1 MRIRTYR
8 SGDIAALVHI
18 QQVAARFDGLKA
30 MSEADLTRLLAEST
44 TRFGYNIFLITD
56 DDDELITWS
65 QGENLEGVEGEIVGY
80 TILHPTAD
88 EHAYHFRCHGA
99 VLPEHRRRG
108 VGHALV
114 LCAMNHARMQ
124 AIDFINEARQ
134 RNLPIYFEITLPAN
148 DASAKDLASAFEL
161 EESDE
166 TTAPGLR
173 VYRTEL

>member
-18 QQVAARFDGLKA
+18 QQAAARFDGLEA
-30 MSEADLTRLLAEST
+30 MSEADLSRLLAESAA
-44 TRFGYNIFLITD
+44 RFSYNVFLITD

-65 QGENLEGVEGEIVGY
+65 QGENLEGVEGEIIGY

-88 EHAYHFRCHGA
+88 ECAYHFRCHGA
-99 VLPEHRRRG
+99 VLPEHRHRG

-124 AIDFINEARQ
+124 AIDIINEARQ
-134 RNLPIYFEITLPAN
+134 QALPIYFEVELPAN
-148 DASAKDLASAFEL
+148 NASSQDLASAFEL
-161 EESDE
+161 EESSE
-166 TTAPGLR
+166 PAQPGLR